1 MRPNHLRRRD
11 FITLL
16 GGTAVAWP
24 LAARAQQPAMPVVG
38 FLHSGLP
45 EPIAPL
51 VAAFRNGLSEMG
63 YVEGRNITIDYRWAE
78 GRYDRLAGLAAEL
91 VHRQVAVIL
100 GGGPPAALAAKAATT
115 TIPVVFVS
123 GDDPVKSGLV
133 AALNRP
139 EANVT
144 GVSAF
149 TGQLG
154 AKQLGFLRELLP
166 NAAVVALLVNPNNP
180 LTERVTKDVQ
190 AAAAST
196 GHRIHIVAAN
206 SENDFGRAFVMIDE
220 IAANAVI
227 VGADPFFWSRRD
239 QLVALTARH
248 AIPAI
253 FELREFA
260 AVGGL
265 MSYGASIAD
274 GYRQAGIYTG
284 RILRGTKPSDLPVL
298 QPIKFEFV
306 INLNTA
312 KALGLTFP
320 PGLLAIADE
329 VIE

>member
-1 MRPNHLRRRD
+1 MASYIGRRK
-11 FITLL
+11 FLATL
-16 GGTAVAWP
+16 GGAAAAWP
-24 LAARAQQPAMPVVG
+24 LTARAQQPAMPVVG

-196 GHRIHIVAAN
+196 GHRIHVVAAN